1 MDEGMIR
8 KYAEA
13 HGDAVVKGDQQHL
26 MADIAPEALAAL
38 GPVAAAMPNPV
49 KSASVES
56 VDAGGDEAVVR
67 ICYSGDDK
75 TTTVQSRWAQKGDRP
90 VIVAAEVV

>member
-1 MDEGMIR
+1 MDEATIR

-26 MADIAPEALAAL
+26 MSDIAPDALAGLA
-38 GPVAAAMPNPV
+38 GVAAQMPNPV
-49 KSASVES
+49 KSANVES
-56 VDAGGDEAVVR
+56 IDASGEEAVVR
-67 ICYSGDDK
+67 ICYSGEDK
-75 TTTVQSRWAQKGDRP
+75 TTTVQSRWAQQGDRP